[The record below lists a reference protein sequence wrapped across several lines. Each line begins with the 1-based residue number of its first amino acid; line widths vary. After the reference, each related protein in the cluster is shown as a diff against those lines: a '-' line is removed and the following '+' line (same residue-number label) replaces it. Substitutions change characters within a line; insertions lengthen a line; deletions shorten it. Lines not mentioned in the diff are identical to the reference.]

1 MLWQLG
7 FLTKLM
13 CARVCVH
20 VMDQINGVQMN
31 EFMYG
36 WMSRGMGRM
45 DILIDEWIHECMD
58 EWRDGWRDEW
68 RGGRDDQCSKTAVHV
83 LSSKA
88 VVLKLWVMTPNQISC
103 ISDTCI
109 KIHNISRAW

>member
-1 MLWQLG
+1 MAWMDG
-7 FLTKLM
+7 CM

-58 EWRDGWRDEW
+58 EWRDGYTDGCSGWLHGYIDAW
-68 RGGRDDQCSKTAVHV
+68 MDAWMNDAHMGGYTYVC
-83 LSSKA
+83 LYG
-88 VVLKLWVMTPNQISC
+88 
-103 ISDTCI
+103 
-109 KIHNISRAW
+109 